1 MRKSWAWL
9 VGLVLFWLSSSCQ
22 NPVTPSIPLDDLL
35 AAPLA
40 IEFNGRAFSLETFL
54 WRDFMPTVDPGGS
67 RLIAAVYLTADDGQA
82 FPDEVDCRRIW
93 VVNGEWVWEATFKDE
108 MRPRSIN
115 HINQL
120 GKIARDGPQWEVG
133 AQVEV
138 VVRVTSSIGG
148 TRLLRATGQVINAVY

>member
-1 MRKSWAWL
+1 MDKSASWAACL
-9 VGLVLFWLSSSCQ
+9 CLIWLSSSCQ
-22 NPVTPSIPLDDLL
+22 DPVVPSIPLDDLL

-54 WRDFMPTVDPGGS
+54 FRDLMPTVDPGGS
-67 RLIAAVYLTADDGQA
+67 PLIAVVYLTADDGQA

-93 VVNGEWVWEATFKDE
+93 VVNGERIWETTFKDE
-108 MRPRSIN
+108 TRPRSIN

-120 GKIARDGPQWEVG
+120 EKVARDGPQWEIG
-133 AQVEV
+133 ARVEV